1 MHSRSKQKE
10 PCVELLLLLLLAAA
24 AGTLL
29 FRALSACALRDAGHQ
44 GEENSGQ
51 PNDYECFQSAMI
63 ADWRQTFAAHGSPPD
78 VPFVFVQLQPCGIP
92 PAMRYAQAQA
102 LTANSGL

>member
-1 MHSRSKQKE
+1 
-10 PCVELLLLLLLAAA
+10 
-24 AGTLL
+24 
-29 FRALSACALRDAGHQ
+29 
-44 GEENSGQ
+44 
-51 PNDYECFQSAMI
+51 MI
-63 ADWRQTFAAHGSPPD
+63 ADWRQTFAAHGSPSD

>member
-1 MHSRSKQKE
+1 MQQPAVQRE
-10 PCVELLLLLLLAAA
+10 PVGSER
-24 AGTLL
+24 GVGW
-29 FRALSACALRDAGHQ
+29 RGAGHQ

-51 PNDYECFQSAMI
+51 PNDYECFQKAMI